1 MKKYFAIL
9 VAVVALVATTAP
21 AWAQAEAPGASFTVI
36 GRLWTDFGYQY
47 KSEELATNHYA
58 FDMKGRLRDSYTSNF
73 VQLNA
78 NSYFGAKWTSGDKST
93 GAHAE
98 LYVQSG
104 QVGAPSKEAVGLR
117 YAYGWW
123 KAGKCKIVAGHTDG
137 VFGSLF
143 AAPGQMLGTN
153 QSSKVLLL
161 RWGYLYSGRYPQVR
175 FEYTS
180 PVGLLSIALG
190 QAGAEQVPGL
200 QVLTVGGATVG
211 TSQAYFALPR
221 ADLAWAIRLGS
232 FMAIP
237 GFSISQMKYDGVSS
251 GRDDTVVNWVVQVP
265 LSWSSAGF
273 GVKAQAYY
281 GQNIDCEWG
290 QVGTTAFS
298 GSGFAMPQPQA
309 IPVWDSNGK
318 VEDSMQWG
326 ATLELSYTVG
336 QWKPLLGFGYVYTNN
351 DNWKK
356 AGYREDNFSRW
367 SAFAAINYRI
377 NKYFTVQPEVAYF
390 NYGDVMHQ
398 KYTDLTGKTQSSD
411 YGTEW
416 LFGVVF
422 LFVF

>member
-47 KSEELATNHYA
+47 MSEELATNA
-58 FDMKGRLRDSYTSNF
+58 FALDMKGRIRDSYTTNF

-98 LYVQSG
+98 LYVASST
-104 QVGAPSKEAVGLR
+104 ATARTESVGLR

-123 KAGKCKIVAGHTDG
+123 KAGNCKLVAGHTDG

-143 AAPGQMLGTN
+143 AAPGQLLGTN
-153 QSSKVLLL
+153 QSAKILLL

-200 QVLTVGGATVG
+200 QVLTMGGSAIG

-221 ADLAWAIRLGS
+221 ADLAWAIRLGN

-265 LSWSSAGF
+265 LSWSAAGF

-290 QVGTTAFS
+290 QVGTTAFF
-298 GSGFAMPQPQA
+298 GSGVAMPQPQA

-318 VEDSMQWG
+318 VEDSKQWG

-336 QWKPLLGFGYVYTNN
+336 QWKPILGFGYVYTNN

-367 SAFAAINYRI
+367 TAFAAINYKI

-398 KYTDLTGKTQSSD
+398 KYTDLNGKTQSSD

-416 LFGVVF
+416 LFGVAL